1 MKTTKL
7 SLKAIITVTIK
18 IIILIA
24 LLCIIA
30 FCVFC
35 ILFFKGL
42 IPIYPTIDKNNVD
55 EFCGGDLWSDVI
67 NEFENVEIDSISP
80 LYSSSQYDVK
90 ENYSVRLK
98 IQEKDKD
105 QWIEDSIAVSS
116 YVSQYLSD
124 NPQCE
129 INDFNGITVEIVYGS
144 IDANYVSFSNIYDM
158 GKNKEKLNDF
168 SCIRI
173 ISLNENSLSF
183 SDIAYFNDAKYLIVN
198 VPIDSDTDFS
208 ILDELDSVKEMYLFV
223 GDDDMITVKQQV
235 EAMRLPYTVNIT

>member
-7 SLKAIITVTIK
+7 SLKAVITVTIK
-18 IIILIA
+18 ITGLIA

-42 IPIYPTIDKNNVD
+42 IPIYLTIDKNNVD

-80 LYSSSQYDVK
+80 LHSPSQYDVK

-98 IQEKDKD
+98 IQEKDKN

-129 INDFNGITVEIVYGS
+129 INDFNEITVEIVYGM
-144 IDANYVSFSNIYDM
+144 DANYISFSNIYDM
-158 GKNKEKLNDF
+158 GKNKEKLDDF
-168 SCIRI
+168 GCIRI
-173 ISLNENSLSF
+173 NSLNEDSLFF

-198 VPIDSDTDFS
+198 VPIDSDTDFT

-223 GDDDMITVKQQV
+223 GDDDMMTVKQQV

>member
-7 SLKAIITVTIK
+7 SLKAVITVTIK
-18 IIILIA
+18 ITGFIA

-80 LYSSSQYDVK
+80 LHSPSQYDVK

-98 IQEKDKD
+98 IQEKDKN

-129 INDFNGITVEIVYGS
+129 INDFNEITVEIVYGM
-144 IDANYVSFSNIYDM
+144 DANYISFSNIYDM
-158 GKNKEKLNDF
+158 GKNKEKLDDF
-168 SCIRI
+168 GCIRI
-173 ISLNENSLSF
+173 NSLNEDSLSF

-198 VPIDSDTDFS
+198 VPIDSDTDFT
-208 ILDELDSVKEMYLFV
+208 ILDELDSVKEMHLFV
-223 GDDDMITVKQQV
+223 GDDDMMTVKQQV

>member
-30 FCVFC
+30 FCVFY

-129 INDFNGITVEIVYGS
+129 INDFNGITVEIIYGM
-144 IDANYVSFSNIYDM
+144 DANYISFSNIYDM

-173 ISLNENSLSF
+173 ISLNEDSLSF

-208 ILDELDSVKEMYLFV
+208 ILDELDSIKEMYLFV
-223 GDDDMITVKQQV
+223 GDDDMMTIKQQV
-235 EAMRLPYTVNIT
+235 ETMQLPYTVNIT

>member
-1 MKTTKL
+1 MKTAKL
-7 SLKAIITVTIK
+7 SSKAAITVTIK
-18 IIILIA
+18 IIVLIV

-42 IPIYPTIDKNNVD
+42 IPIYPAIDKKNVD
-55 EFCGGDLWSDVI
+55 EFCGGDLWSNVI

-80 LYSSSQYDVK
+80 LYSPSKNDVK
-90 ENYSVRLK
+90 ENYSVSLE

-129 INDFNGITVEIVYGS
+129 INDFNGITVEIVYGM
-144 IDANYVSFSNIYDM
+144 DANYVSFSNIYNM
-158 GKNKEKLNDF
+158 GTNKEKLDDF

-173 ISLNENSLSF
+173 TSLNGDSLSF
-183 SDIAYFNDAKYLIVN
+183 SDIAYFNNAEYLIVN
-198 VPIDSDTDFS
+198 VPIDGDTDFS
-208 ILDELDSVKEMYLFV
+208 ILDELNSVKEMYLFV
-223 GDDDMITVKQQV
+223 GDNDVTTVKQQV

>member
-7 SLKAIITVTIK
+7 SLKPVTAVTIK
-18 IIILIA
+18 ITVFIA

-30 FCVFC
+30 FFVFC

-42 IPIYPTIDKNNVD
+42 IPIYPIIDKNNVD
-55 EFCGGDLWSDVI
+55 KFCGGDLWSEVI
-67 NEFENVEIDSISP
+67 NEFENVKIDSISP
-80 LYSSSQYDVK
+80 LHSPSQYDVK

-129 INDFNGITVEIVYGS
+129 INDFNGITVEIIYGM
-144 IDANYVSFSNIYDM
+144 DANYISFSNIYDM

-173 ISLNENSLSF
+173 ISLNEDSLSF

>member
-30 FCVFC
+30 FCVFY

-124 NPQCE
+124 NSQCE
-129 INDFNGITVEIVYGS
+129 INDFNGITVEI
-144 IDANYVSFSNIYDM
+144 IYDM

-173 ISLNENSLSF
+173 ISLNEDSLSF

-208 ILDELDSVKEMYLFV
+208 ILDELDSIKEMYLFV
-223 GDDDMITVKQQV
+223 GDDDMMTIKQQV
-235 EAMRLPYTVNIT
+235 ETMQLPYTVNIT

>member
-1 MKTTKL
+1 MKTAKL
-7 SLKAIITVTIK
+7 SLKAVIIR
-18 IIILIA
+18 IIGSIA

-42 IPIYPTIDKNNVD
+42 IPIYPAIDKKNVD
-55 EFCGGDLWSDVI
+55 EFCGGDLWSNVI

-80 LYSSSQYDVK
+80 LHSPSKNDVK
-90 ENYSVRLK
+90 ENYSVRLE

-129 INDFNGITVEIVYGS
+129 INDFNGITVEIVYGM
-144 IDANYVSFSNIYDM
+144 DANYVSFSNIYNM
-158 GKNKEKLNDF
+158 GKNKEKLDDF

-173 ISLNENSLSF
+173 TSLNEDSLSF
-183 SDIAYFNDAKYLIVN
+183 SDIAYFNNAEYLIVN
-198 VPIDSDTDFS
+198 VPIDGDTDFS

-223 GDDDMITVKQQV
+223 GDDDVTTVKQQV
-235 EAMRLPYTVNIT
+235 EAMRLPYTVNII